1 MANNIKDIIKN
12 TKNIFMT
19 DSALVSLMEF
29 ERVIDQLD
37 IYVFKN
43 WKQGELAEG
52 PNYEKY
58 FITCTFMWP
67 YKKMPDP
74 KGAQRLSEY
83 GCEIKYKKDTLEY
96 PIKVKTPNDFEPGT
110 KMPKMAKTKIWLVEI
125 AMPRQLMSEIHRGS
139 IELESESYDADEIAA
154 AYEQGADDDVYD
166 ERKDQNEQQ

>member
-43 WKQGELAEG
+43 WKQGELTEG

-58 FITCTFMWP
+58 FIANIYLFSFIADLFILDVT
-67 YKKMPDP
+67 
-74 KGAQRLSEY
+74 
-83 GCEIKYKKDTLEY
+83 KYFFHF
-96 PIKVKTPNDFEPGT
+96 I
-110 KMPKMAKTKIWLVEI
+110 
-125 AMPRQLMSEIHRGS
+125 
-139 IELESESYDADEIAA
+139 
-154 AYEQGADDDVYD
+154 
-166 ERKDQNEQQ
+166 